1 MKTLEKGPLSRECW
15 DLSDKTCHDQPNIQF
30 FLLFCFVCNSKWEI
44 RPTNWVSFINCL
56 VNGSTIGCNNK
67 KALDKF
73 ELSAAFK
80 PLASSEQLFREKQF
94 DKKLLV
100 KYVCK
105 KLS

>member
-1 MKTLEKGPLSRECW
+1 MLAFGQLFKKGAS
-15 DLSDKTCHDQPNIQF
+15 S
-30 FLLFCFVCNSKWEI
+30 SA
-44 RPTNWVSFINCL
+44 
-56 VNGSTIGCNNK
+56 IGCNNK

-73 ELSAAFK
+73 KLSAAFN

-105 KLS
+105 KLF